1 VPELQEAAPTSF
13 NLSELRLLRGPR
25 GHQNGIAAKIAF
37 LFPGQGSQQPGMGAE
52 MLTDPE
58 VEELCDKCS
67 TAGGVDLRH
76 LLVNADD
83 EELRLT
89 QNAQPALCFVGLG
102 LTLLLRRRGIEP
114 AAAAGH
120 SVGEYAALA
129 ASGAVG
135 AQQVIKAVVERG
147 KAMAEAAPAGT
158 SSMAAVLGLDSQ
170 AVEVALA
177 GMNDAWPANYNTPTQ
192 TVIAGTISGLEAA
205 TKRLQA
211 AGAKRV
217 VPLNVSAAFHTP
229 LMAPAAERLRAALDK
244 IEWRTPRV
252 PVIANLTGRPHQG
265 GERIPQVMEM
275 QLRSPV
281 RWAACIQMLV
291 ELGCD
296 TFFEVGPKRALTGMM
311 RELAP
316 QAKTG
321 AVGTPTAVEEVGIDG

>member
-1 VPELQEAAPTSF
+1 M
-13 NLSELRLLRGPR
+13 
-25 GHQNGIAAKIAF
+25 AKVAF
-37 LFPGQGSQQPGMGAE
+37 LYPGQGSQQPGMGAE
-52 MLTDPE
+52 LVLDPE
-58 VEELCDKCS
+58 VAELCERCS
-67 TAGGVDLRH
+67 SAADVDLLR
-76 LLVNADD
+76 LLTTADD

-114 AAAAGH
+114 VAAAGH

-135 AQQVIKAVVERG
+135 APQVIKAVVDRG

-158 SSMAAVLGLDSQ
+158 SSMAAVLGLSPQ

-192 TVIAGTISGLEAA
+192 TVIAGTIHGVEAA

-229 LMAPAAERLRAALDK
+229 LMAPAAERLRGALDH
-244 IEWRTPRV
+244 IEWRAPRI
-252 PVIANLTGRPHQG
+252 PVMANLTGRPHQG
-265 GERIPQVMEM
+265 GDRIPQVMEM

-281 RWAACIQMLV
+281 RWAACVLMLV

-296 TFFEVGPKRALTGMM
+296 TFVEVGPKRALTGMM

-316 QAKTG
+316 TATAH
-321 AVGTPTAVEEVGIDG
+321 AVGTPEAIAQISI

>member
-1 VPELQEAAPTSF
+1 MP
-13 NLSELRLLRGPR
+13 
-25 GHQNGIAAKIAF
+25 KIAF
-37 LFPGQGSQQPGMGAE
+37 VFPGQGSQHAGMGTDL
-52 MLTDPE
+52 LTDPE
-58 VEELCDKCS
+58 VAALCDACS
-67 TAGGVDLRH
+67 ASSDVDLRR
-76 LLVNADD
+76 LLTTADD
-83 EELRLT
+83 EELKLT

-135 AQQVIKAVVERG
+135 APQVVKAVVERG
-147 KAMAEAAPAGT
+147 RAMAEAAPAGT
-158 SSMAAVLGLDSQ
+158 GSMAAVLGLDPQ

-192 TVIAGTISGLEAA
+192 TVIAGTTAGLEAA

-211 AGAKRV
+211 AGARRI

-229 LMAPAAERLRAALDK
+229 LMAPAAKRLRAALDR
-244 IEWRTPRV
+244 IEWRSPRI
-252 PVIANLTGRPHQG
+252 PVMANLTGREHQG
-265 GERIPQVMEM
+265 GDRIPHVMEM

-281 RWAACIQMLV
+281 RWAACVQALV
-291 ELGCD
+291 ERGCD
-296 TFFEVGPKRALTGMM
+296 SFIEVGPKRALTGMM

-316 QAKTG
+316 GANAI
-321 AVGTPTAVEEVGIDG
+321 AVGTPAASAEVPITG